1 MYVEELNSVFF
12 LINMYN
18 ILLLDG
24 GIIVRNDK
32 YI

>member
-12 LINMYN
+12 LIIMYN

>member
-12 LINMYN
+12 LIIMYN

-24 GIIVRNDK
+24 GIIVRYDK

>member
-12 LINMYN
+12 LIILYN

-32 YI
+32 CI